1 MPEKKIAILGHGRSG
16 KDTAAEFL
24 DNHTPLRYGGSTSE
38 YLCPFVAAKLGIPEQ
53 EAFRRRHESD
63 EMRMLWYDAGNELRR
78 DDPLFL
84 VRRVLADGDL
94 VVGLRD
100 AEEVARLP
108 EIGVDLLIWI
118 HRDVPVDPTCKF
130 GPEDCDVVV
139 HNTHPT
145 DPTPMLRRLR
155 RLVVAMGIPCEE
167 VK

>member
-1 MPEKKIAILGHGRSG
+1 MKKIAILGHGRSG
-16 KDTAAEFL
+16 KDTAADFL
-24 DNHTPLRYGGSTSE
+24 DDHTPLVYAGSTSE
-38 YLCPFVAAKLGIPEQ
+38 FLAPYVAERLGIGKD

-63 EMRMLWYDAGNELRR
+63 AMRTFWYDLGNELRR
-78 DDPLFL
+78 DDPLVL
-84 VRRVLADGDL
+84 VRQVLAAGDM

-108 EIGVDLLIWI
+108 EVGVDLRIWI
-118 HRDVPVDPTCKF
+118 HRDVPADPTCKF

-155 RLVVAMGIPCEE
+155 RLVVAMGIPCDE
-167 VK
+167 VE